1 MGLPP
6 MPAHP
11 SRMAGKTQLAGLA
24 PAKINLF
31 LHIIGRRR
39 DGYHVLES
47 LVGFADCGDRL
58 EFAPDRPLSLIVEGP
73 FAGTLAVE
81 QDNLVLRAA
90 RAFARG
96 FPEARSGQFRLMK
109 NLPVASGIGGGSSDA
124 ATALRLLAAAN
135 AVQLDDPGLMQ
146 IAAGLGAD
154 VPVCL
159 DPHPRLMRGIG
170 HDLGPKL
177 DFTPVPA
184 LLVNPMIAVETVAVF
199 SRLGLRPGDR
209 FEYAGP
215 VGKAS
220 ADPLETLAA
229 TTRNDLEEAAI
240 RLAPVIS
247 LVLEELRARPGCRL
261 ARMSGSGATCFALFA
276 DAEAT
281 AAAREE
287 IANAARGWWVEACTI
302 AVAMSPQEPGKNLP

>member
-1 MGLPP
+1 MADEPP
-6 MPAHP
+6 LGA
-11 SRMAGKTQLAGLA
+11 LA

-31 LHIIGRRR
+31 LHVIGRRR

-47 LVGFADCGDRL
+47 LVGFADCGDDL
-58 EFAPDRPLSLIVEGP
+58 AFEPGRPLSLIVDGP
-73 FAGTLAVE
+73 FAGALAQE
-81 QDNLVLRAA
+81 DDNLVLRAA
-90 RAFARG
+90 RAFADT
-96 FPEARSGQFRLMK
+96 FPEARSGQFRLTK

-124 ATALRLLAAAN
+124 ATALRLLAQAN
-135 AVQLDDPGLMQ
+135 AVPLGGPDLKRLTR
-146 IAAGLGAD
+146 GLGAD

-177 DFTPVPA
+177 DFARVPA
-184 LLVNPMIAVETVAVF
+184 LLVNPMVAVETRAVF
-199 SRLGLRPGDR
+199 VKLGLEPGDR

-220 ADPLETLAA
+220 ADPLVTLAA

-240 RLAPVIS
+240 RLAPVIAA
-247 LVLEELRARPGCRL
+247 VLDDLRALPGCRI

-276 DAEAT
+276 TADEAT
-281 AAAREE
+281 SAREGIE
-287 IANAARGWWVEACTI
+287 ASARGWWVRNCAI
-302 AVAMSPQEPGKNLP
+302 SVAI

>member
-1 MGLPP
+1 
-6 MPAHP
+6 
-11 SRMAGKTQLAGLA
+11 MAGKTQLAGLA

-47 LVGFADCGDRL
+47 LVGFADCGDSL
-58 EFAPDRPLSLIVEGP
+58 AFEPDRPLTLIVEGP
-73 FAGTLAVE
+73 FAGGLASE
-81 QDNLVLRAA
+81 NDNLVLRAA
-90 RAFARG
+90 RAFSLA
-96 FPEARSGQFRLMK
+96 FPETVSGQFRLSK

-124 ATALRLLAAAN
+124 GTALRLLAQAN
-135 AVQLDDPGLMQ
+135 GIALDAPDLLR

-170 HDLGPKL
+170 HELGPKL
-177 DFTPVPA
+177 DFARIPA
-184 LLVNPMIAVETVAVF
+184 LLVNPMVAVETSTVF
-199 SRLGLRPGDR
+199 AKLGLQAGDR

-215 VGKAS
+215 SGQGYS
-220 ADPLETLAA
+220 DPIATLAA